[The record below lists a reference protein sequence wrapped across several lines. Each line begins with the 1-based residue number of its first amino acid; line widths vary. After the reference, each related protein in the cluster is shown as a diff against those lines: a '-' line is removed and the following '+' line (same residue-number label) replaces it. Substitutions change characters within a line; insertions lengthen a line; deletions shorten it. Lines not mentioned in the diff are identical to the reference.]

1 MWVSLQ
7 TQVQENFSR
16 MGEGTQRCW
25 YSRNL
30 SVLSP
35 GQAATEI
42 AASVPLRGA
51 PSQHTEPTATWALL
65 LSSHSGCGRGSL
77 PHPP

>member
-35 GQAATEI
+35 DLGPYSSGPQAPVKAATWQEGNGGGWD
-42 AASVPLRGA
+42 VGEGKDEMRL
-51 PSQHTEPTATWALL
+51 TVFLKTNK
-65 LSSHSGCGRGSL
+65 
-77 PHPP
+77 